1 MKKINIILAAL
12 TIVAASSCSYEEH
25 SVTPEVVGPQP
36 AEELVPLCLTTGEM
50 TKTSLQGTTVNWTS
64 DDEIAVFDN
73 VNYPNKF
80 TATSVEGSSA
90 VFEGLVGAGTTDFY
104 AVYPHSSAKG
114 IDASNITVSLPG
126 AQTSAAGTFAEEHNI
141 SVAHGVKTPSE
152 ESVEGIKFDNVCG
165 LIQFTVPQRISAVKN
180 VVFKAENRSLAG
192 DLVISKDG
200 LKVESVANGTN
211 SVSMSGDFAAG
222 STFYFVVAPGEVNG
236 FSITV
241 TAQNG
246 ATYSKVSSKSF
257 TVEAAAM
264 KNLGVIDF
272 KAEPGAKAEHTYS
285 GGTLTGTKVTLTPGL
300 PAGMEAYVENLTASM
315 TKNGIEYRK
324 ISKSSASATEVME
337 VANGMTYVPQGEYDV
352 EYTYTLNGVA
362 ETKTVNVTVPA
373 PTFTVSASAYTSY
386 SKYLEGT
393 DASIAAANACTAES
407 MYDIK
412 LSVSISQA
420 VLDCCNMTSNKGT
433 IYKADGSEYVSLPGQ
448 YVARPEFYSLGEFT
462 NLPWDSYTL
471 KAEATFDG
479 VTISSPQQPL
489 HITGLPYRIDFT
501 TNTSYDGWAFLGRG
515 DYDNSYTHDYEK
527 GCGYLMYYAYTKD
540 KGCNA
545 FSPVYSVPKSINVV
559 YNAKFYAGTTLH
571 ANKSYTLY
579 GGVTI
584 GEAVVKSDSASITE
598 KTYCSSRGYNS
609 VTLTSQTQIA
619 VNNRICLSHNADL
632 SKYQGS
638 EHYIYLGAFEII
650 YQK

>member
-12 TIVAASSCSYEEH
+12 AIAAASSCSYEEH
-25 SVTPEVVGPQP
+25 NVIPEVAGPQP
-36 AEELVPLCLTTGEM
+36 AEDLVPLCLTTGEM

-90 VFEGLVGAGTTDFY
+90 VFEGLVGAATTEFY
-104 AVYPHSSAKG
+104 AVYPYSSAKS
-114 IDASNITVSLPG
+114 IDASNITVTLP
-126 AQTSAAGTFAEEHNI
+126 ASQTSAAGTFAEEHNI
-141 SVAHGVKTPSE
+141 SVAHGVKEVGE
-152 ESVEGIKFDNVCG
+152 ESVEGVMFDNVCG

-200 LKVESVANGTN
+200 LKVESVVNGTN

-257 TVEAAAM
+257 TVAAAAM

-300 PAGMEAYVENLTASM
+300 PAGMEAYVQNLTASM
-315 TKNGIEYRK
+315 TRNGIEYRR

-337 VANGMTYVPQGEYDV
+337 VANGMIYVPQGEYVV
-352 EYTYTLNGVA
+352 EYTYTLNGVP

-386 SKYLEGT
+386 SKYLEGNI
-393 DASIAAANACTAES
+393 SAANNCAPES

-412 LSVSISQA
+412 CSISISDE
-420 VLDCCNMTSNKGT
+420 VLKQLEMSSCTVTMKQPS
-433 IYKADGSEYVSLPGQ
+433 GSETSLSGSVNKKTSTYLSTSQYNVSEWG
-448 YVARPEFYSLGEFT
+448 A
-462 NLPWDSYTL
+462 YTL
-471 KAEATFDG
+471 SSVVTFDG
-479 VTISSPQQPL
+479 VTKSCPPKTL
-489 HITGLPYRIDFT
+489 HITGLPYKAPSMVESDWELASWNCEYSNGTIQLGAVSGSGECTATSKMAFVIPNNVNITVNTNVTIRAFKFALWYNTDFT
-501 TNTSYDGWAFLGRG
+501 VKVNGTQIIKQNSDKQDNDNTGKNYNLSGNATFTPSGCSVVM
-515 DYDNSYTHDYEK
+515 NSSYT
-527 GCGYLMYYAYTKD
+527 A
-540 KGCNA
+540 
-545 FSPVYSVPKSINVV
+545 
-559 YNAKFYAGTTLH
+559 AGPWSKIH
-571 ANKSYTLY
+571 SMEILY
-579 GGVTI
+579 
-584 GEAVVKSDSASITE
+584 
-598 KTYCSSRGYNS
+598 R
-609 VTLTSQTQIA
+609 
-619 VNNRICLSHNADL
+619 
-632 SKYQGS
+632 
-638 EHYIYLGAFEII
+638 
-650 YQK
+650 

>member
-1 MKKINIILAAL
+1 M
-12 TIVAASSCSYEEH
+12 
-25 SVTPEVVGPQP
+25 TPEVVGPQP

-73 VNYPNKF
+73 VNYPNRF
-80 TATSVEGSSA
+80 TAVSVEGSSA
-90 VFEGLVGAGTTDFY
+90 VFEGLVGAATTEFY
-104 AVYPHSSAKG
+104 AVYPYSCAKS
-114 IDASNITVSLPG
+114 IDASNIIVTLPA

-141 SVAHGVKTPSE
+141 SVAYGVKEVGE

-200 LKVESVANGTN
+200 LNVESVADGTN

-222 STFYFVVAPGEVNG
+222 STFYFVVAPGEVKG

-300 PAGMEAYVENLTASM
+300 PSGMEAYVENLTASM
-315 TKNGIEYRK
+315 TKNGVEYRK

-337 VANGMTYVPQGEYDV
+337 VANGMTYVPQGEYVV

-386 SKYLEGT
+386 SKYLEGNI
-393 DASIAAANACTAES
+393 SAANNCAPES

-412 LSVSISQA
+412 CSVSISDE
-420 VLDCCNMTSNKGT
+420 VLKQFEMSSCTVTLKQPS
-433 IYKADGSEYVSLPGQ
+433 GSETLLSGSVNKKASTYLSTSQYNVSEWG
-448 YVARPEFYSLGEFT
+448 A
-462 NLPWDSYTL
+462 YTL
-471 KAEATFDG
+471 SSVVTFDG
-479 VTISSPQQPL
+479 VTKSCPPKTL
-489 HITGLPYRIDFT
+489 HITGLPYRAAPP
-501 TNTSYDGWAFLGRG
+501 TNGGAHPWAGSANQWESSYVRLHKHTI
-515 DYDNSYTHDYEK
+515 SQT
-527 GCGYLMYYAYTKD
+527 
-540 KGCNA
+540 
-545 FSPVYSVPKSINVV
+545 
-559 YNAKFYAGTTLH
+559 FYAPSNVNVSVYQNTRIYTRADDCTYKLVLSG
-571 ANKSYTLY
+571 NTLY
-579 GGVTI
+579 NRDQYSFGGKATNVN
-584 GEAVVKSDSASITE
+584 ES
-598 KTYCSSRGYNS
+598 YNS
-609 VTLTSQTQIA
+609 VLNSSNSQLQISNSYGTIDA
-619 VNNRICLSHNADL
+619 GFEYTNVKVYEIKVNYR
-632 SKYQGS
+632 
-638 EHYIYLGAFEII
+638 
-650 YQK
+650 

>member
-12 TIVAASSCSYEEH
+12 AIAAASSCSYEEH
-25 SVTPEVVGPQP
+25 NVIPEVAGPQP
-36 AEELVPLCLTTGEM
+36 AEDLVPLYLTTGEM

-90 VFEGLVGAGTTDFY
+90 VFEGLVGAATTEFY
-104 AVYPHSSAKG
+104 AVYPYSSAKS
-114 IDASNITVSLPG
+114 IDASNITVTLP
-126 AQTSAAGTFAEEHNI
+126 ASQTSAAGTFAEEHNI
-141 SVAHGVKTPSE
+141 SVAHGVKKVGE
-152 ESVEGIKFDNVCG
+152 ESVEGVMFDNVCG

-192 DLVISKDG
+192 DLVISKDV

-257 TVEAAAM
+257 TVAAAAM

-300 PAGMEAYVENLTASM
+300 PAGMEAYVQNLTASM
-315 TKNGIEYRK
+315 TRDGIEYRR

-337 VANGMTYVPQGEYDV
+337 VANGMTYVPQGEYIV

-362 ETKTVNVTVPA
+362 ETKAVNVTVPA
-373 PTFTVSASAYTSY
+373 PAFTVSASAYTSY
-386 SKYLEGT
+386 SKYLEGNI
-393 DASIAAANACTAES
+393 SAANNCAPES

-412 LSVSISQA
+412 CSVSISDE
-420 VLDCCNMTSNKGT
+420 VLKQFEMSSCTVTLKQPS
-433 IYKADGSEYVSLPGQ
+433 GSETSLSGSVNKKSSTYLSTSQYNVSEWG
-448 YVARPEFYSLGEFT
+448 A
-462 NLPWDSYTL
+462 YTL
-471 KAEATFDG
+471 SSVVTFDG
-479 VTISSPQQPL
+479 ITKSCPPKSL
-489 HITGLPYRIDFT
+489 HITGLPYKAPSMVESDWELASWNCEYSNGSIQLGGVSGSGECTATSKMAFVIPNNVNITVNTNVTIRAFKFALWYNTDFT
-501 TNTSYDGWAFLGRG
+501 VKVNGTQIIKQNSDKQDNNNTGKNYNLSGNATFTPSGYSVVM
-515 DYDNSYTHDYEK
+515 NSSYT
-527 GCGYLMYYAYTKD
+527 A
-540 KGCNA
+540 
-545 FSPVYSVPKSINVV
+545 
-559 YNAKFYAGTTLH
+559 AGPWSKIH
-571 ANKSYTLY
+571 SMEILY
-579 GGVTI
+579 
-584 GEAVVKSDSASITE
+584 
-598 KTYCSSRGYNS
+598 R
-609 VTLTSQTQIA
+609 
-619 VNNRICLSHNADL
+619 
-632 SKYQGS
+632 
-638 EHYIYLGAFEII
+638 
-650 YQK
+650 

>member
-12 TIVAASSCSYEEH
+12 AIAAASSCSYEEH
-25 SVTPEVVGPQP
+25 NVIPEVAGPQP
-36 AEELVPLCLTTGEM
+36 AEDLVPLCLTTGEM

-90 VFEGLVGAGTTDFY
+90 VFEGLVGAATTEFY
-104 AVYPHSSAKG
+104 AVYPYSSAKS
-114 IDASNITVSLPG
+114 IDASNITVTLP
-126 AQTSAAGTFAEEHNI
+126 ASQTSAAGTFAEEHNI
-141 SVAHGVKTPSE
+141 SVAHGVKEVGE
-152 ESVEGIKFDNVCG
+152 ESVEGVMFDNVCG

-300 PAGMEAYVENLTASM
+300 PAGMEAYVQNLTASM
-315 TKNGIEYRK
+315 TRDGIEYRR

-337 VANGMTYVPQGEYDV
+337 VANGMTYVPQGEYFV
-352 EYTYTLNGVA
+352 EYTYTLNGVP

-386 SKYLEGT
+386 SKYLEGNI
-393 DASIAAANACTAES
+393 SAANNCAPES

-412 LSVSISQA
+412 CSVSISDE
-420 VLDCCNMTSNKGT
+420 VLKQLEMSSCTVTMKQPS
-433 IYKADGSEYVSLPGQ
+433 GSETSLSGSVNKKASTYLSTSQYNVSEWG
-448 YVARPEFYSLGEFT
+448 A
-462 NLPWDSYTL
+462 YTL
-471 KAEATFDG
+471 SSVVTFDG
-479 VTISSPQQPL
+479 VTKSCPPKTL
-489 HITGLPYRIDFT
+489 HITGLPYKAPSMVESDWELASWNCEYSNGTIQLGAVSGSGECTATSKMAFVIPNNVNITVNTNVTIRAFKFALWYNTDFT
-501 TNTSYDGWAFLGRG
+501 VKVNGTQIIKQNSDKQDNDNTGKNYNLSGNATFTPSGCSVVM
-515 DYDNSYTHDYEK
+515 NSSYT
-527 GCGYLMYYAYTKD
+527 A
-540 KGCNA
+540 
-545 FSPVYSVPKSINVV
+545 
-559 YNAKFYAGTTLH
+559 AGPWSKIH
-571 ANKSYTLY
+571 SMEILY
-579 GGVTI
+579 
-584 GEAVVKSDSASITE
+584 
-598 KTYCSSRGYNS
+598 R
-609 VTLTSQTQIA
+609 
-619 VNNRICLSHNADL
+619 
-632 SKYQGS
+632 
-638 EHYIYLGAFEII
+638 
-650 YQK
+650 

>member
-12 TIVAASSCSYEEH
+12 AIAAASSCSYEEH
-25 SVTPEVVGPQP
+25 NVTPEVAGPQP

-73 VNYPNKF
+73 VNYPNRF
-80 TATSVEGSSA
+80 TAVSVEGSSA
-90 VFEGLVGAGTTDFY
+90 VFEGLVGAATTKFY
-104 AVYPHSSAKG
+104 AVYPYSSAKS
-114 IDASNITVSLPG
+114 IDASSITVTLPA

-141 SVAHGVKTPSE
+141 SVAYGVKEVGE
-152 ESVEGIKFDNVCG
+152 ENVEGIRFDNVCG

-192 DLVISKDG
+192 DLVIPKDG

-222 STFYFVVAPGEVNG
+222 STFYFVVAPGEVKG

-300 PAGMEAYVENLTASM
+300 PAGMEAYVQNLTASM
-315 TKNGIEYRK
+315 TRNGIEYRR

-337 VANGMTYVPQGEYDV
+337 VANGMTYVPQGEYVV

-386 SKYLEGT
+386 SKYLEGNI
-393 DASIAAANACTAES
+393 SAANNCAPES

-412 LSVSISQA
+412 CSVSISDEVLKQFEMASCA
-420 VLDCCNMTSNKGT
+420 VTLTRPS
-433 IYKADGSEYVSLPGQ
+433 GSEISLSGSVNKKASTYLSTSQYNVSEWG
-448 YVARPEFYSLGEFT
+448 A
-462 NLPWDSYTL
+462 YTL
-471 KAEATFDG
+471 SSVVTFDG
-479 VTISSPQQPL
+479 VTKSCPPKTL
-489 HITGLPYRIDFT
+489 HITGLPYRAAPPTNGGTHPWAGSANQWESSYVRLHKHTISQTFHAPSNVNVSVYQSARIYTRSDDCTYTLSLSGNQLYSLTQSSYVPATKT
-501 TNTSYDGWAFLGRG
+501 TNVNESYNAVLNGSNPQLQIS
-515 DYDNSYTHDYEK
+515 NSYGTADAWLEYTNVKVYEIK
-527 GCGYLMYYAYTKD
+527 
-540 KGCNA
+540 
-545 FSPVYSVPKSINVV
+545 
-559 YNAKFYAGTTLH
+559 
-571 ANKSYTLY
+571 
-579 GGVTI
+579 
-584 GEAVVKSDSASITE
+584 
-598 KTYCSSRGYNS
+598 
-609 VTLTSQTQIA
+609 
-619 VNNRICLSHNADL
+619 VNYR
-632 SKYQGS
+632 
-638 EHYIYLGAFEII
+638 
-650 YQK
+650 

>member
-12 TIVAASSCSYEEH
+12 AIAAASSCSYEEH
-25 SVTPEVVGPQP
+25 NVTPEVVGPQP
-36 AEELVPLCLTTGEM
+36 AEDLVPLCLTTGEM

-80 TATSVEGSSA
+80 TAVSVEGSSA
-90 VFEGLVGAGTTDFY
+90 VFEGLVGAATTEFY
-104 AVYPHSSAKG
+104 AVYPCSSAKS
-114 IDASNITVSLPG
+114 IDASNIIVTLPA

-141 SVAHGVKTPSE
+141 SVAYGVKEVGE
-152 ESVEGIKFDNVCG
+152 ENVEGVMFDNVCG

-272 KAEPGAKAEHTYS
+272 KAEPSAIAEHTYES
-285 GGTLTGTKVTLTPGL
+285 GVLSGTKVTLNLGL
-300 PAGMEAYVENLTASM
+300 PAGMEGYVENLTASM
-315 TKNGIEYRK
+315 TRNGVEYRK
-324 ISKSSASATEVME
+324 ISKSSASASEVMN
-337 VANGMTYVPQGEYDV
+337 VVNGTTYIPQGDYTIQ
-352 EYTYTLNGVA
+352 YTYTLNGVA

-407 MYDIK
+407 VYDIK
-412 LSVSISQA
+412 LSVGISQA
-420 VLDCCNMTSNKGT
+420 VLNCCPMTSNKGT
-433 IYKADGSEYVSLPGQ
+433 IYKADGSEYVSTPGQ
-448 YVARPEFYSLGEFT
+448 YLSKPEFYTLAEFA
-462 NLPWDSYTL
+462 NLPWGSYTL

-479 VTISSPQQPL
+479 VTISSPQQTL
-489 HITGLPYRIDFT
+489 HITGLPYRMSTNTHTDKWTLSGGTAKFESSTKITLNHAYSNYASIAFYSPSDINVNLSVGNIRIYTPTRLGKPNVVVNIGGYDKATYDGKNGTAVTIDF
-501 TNTSYDGWAFLGRG
+501 N
-515 DYDNSYTHDYEK
+515 NQ
-527 GCGYLMYYAYTKD
+527 
-540 KGCNA
+540 
-545 FSPVYSVPKSINVV
+545 
-559 YNAKFYAGTTLH
+559 
-571 ANKSYTLY
+571 
-579 GGVTI
+579 TI
-584 GEAVVKSDSASITE
+584 GGTLVSNNPTVKFERSYKYSREGYVNIE
-598 KTYCSSRGYNS
+598 NVNVTY
-609 VTLTSQTQIA
+609 
-619 VNNRICLSHNADL
+619 
-632 SKYQGS
+632 K
-638 EHYIYLGAFEII
+638 
-650 YQK
+650 

>member
-1 MKKINIILAAL
+1 MKKINIILSAL
-12 TIVAASSCSYEEH
+12 TIVAASSCSYEGH
-25 SVTPEVVGPQP
+25 SVTPEVAGQQP

-50 TKTSLQGTTVNWTS
+50 TKTSLQGTSVNWTS

-73 VNYPNKF
+73 VNNPNRF

-141 SVAHGVKTPSE
+141 SVAHGVKTPGE

-272 KAEPGAKAEHTYS
+272 TAEPGAKAEHTYS

-315 TKNGIEYRK
+315 TRDGIEYRR
-324 ISKSSASATEVME
+324 ISKSSAASSEVME
-337 VANGMTYVPQGEYDV
+337 VVNGMTYVPQGEYIV
-352 EYTYTLNGVA
+352 EYTYTLNGVP

-386 SKYLEGT
+386 SKYLEGNIT
-393 DASIAAANACTAES
+393 AANNCAPES

-448 YVARPEFYSLGEFT
+448 YLARPEFYSLGEFT

-471 KAEATFDG
+471 QAEATFDG
-479 VTISSPQQPL
+479 VTISSPQQTL
-489 HITGLPYRIDFT
+489 HITGLPYRMSTNAHADKWTLSGGTAEFESSTKITLNHAYSNYALIAFYSPSDINVNLSVGNIRIYTPSLLGKPNVVVNIGGYDKATYDGKKGTAVTIDF
-501 TNTSYDGWAFLGRG
+501 N
-515 DYDNSYTHDYEK
+515 NQ
-527 GCGYLMYYAYTKD
+527 
-540 KGCNA
+540 
-545 FSPVYSVPKSINVV
+545 
-559 YNAKFYAGTTLH
+559 
-571 ANKSYTLY
+571 
-579 GGVTI
+579 TI
-584 GEAVVKSDSASITE
+584 GGTLVSNNPTVKFERSYKYSREGYVNIE
-598 KTYCSSRGYNS
+598 NVNVTY
-609 VTLTSQTQIA
+609 
-619 VNNRICLSHNADL
+619 
-632 SKYQGS
+632 K
-638 EHYIYLGAFEII
+638 
-650 YQK
+650 

>member
-126 AQTSAAGTFAEEHNI
+126 AQTSAVGTFAEEHNI
-141 SVAHGVKTPSE
+141 SVAHGVKIPGE

-200 LKVESVANGTN
+200 LKVESVANGNN
-211 SVSMSGDFAAG
+211 SVSMSGDFASG

-315 TKNGIEYRK
+315 TKNGIEYRR
-324 ISKSSASATEVME
+324 ISKSSAASSEVME
-337 VANGMTYVPQGEYDV
+337 VVNGMTYVPQGEYVV
-352 EYTYTLNGVA
+352 EYTYTLNGVP
-362 ETKTVNVTVPA
+362 ETKIVNVTVPA

-386 SKYLEGT
+386 SKYLEGNIT
-393 DASIAAANACTAES
+393 AANNCAPES

-448 YVARPEFYSLGEFT
+448 YLARPEFYSLGEFT
-462 NLPWDSYTL
+462 NLPWGSYTL

-479 VTISSPQQPL
+479 VTISSPQQTL

-598 KTYCSSRGYNS
+598 KTYCSSSGYNS

>member
-1 MKKINIILAAL
+1 MKKINIILSAL

-25 SVTPEVVGPQP
+25 SVTPEVVEPQP

-80 TATSVEGSSA
+80 TTTSVEGSSA

-141 SVAHGVKTPSE
+141 SVAHGVKTPGE
-152 ESVEGIKFDNVCG
+152 ESVEGIRFDNVCG

-200 LKVESVANGTN
+200 LKVVSVANGTN

-315 TKNGIEYRK
+315 TRDGIEYRR
-324 ISKSSASATEVME
+324 ISKSSAASSEVME
-337 VANGMTYVPQGEYDV
+337 VVNGMTYVPQGEYIV
-352 EYTYTLNGVA
+352 EYTYTLNGVP

-386 SKYLEGT
+386 SKYLEGNIT
-393 DASIAAANACTAES
+393 AANNCAPES

-448 YVARPEFYSLGEFT
+448 YLARPEFYSLGEFT

-471 KAEATFDG
+471 QAEATFDG
-479 VTISSPQQPL
+479 VTISSPQQTL
-489 HITGLPYRIDFT
+489 HITGLPYRMSTNAHADKWTLSGGTAEFESSTKITLNHAYSNYALIAFYSPSDINVNLSVGNIRIYTPSLLGKPNVVVNIGGYDKATYDGKKGTAVTIDF
-501 TNTSYDGWAFLGRG
+501 N
-515 DYDNSYTHDYEK
+515 NQ
-527 GCGYLMYYAYTKD
+527 
-540 KGCNA
+540 
-545 FSPVYSVPKSINVV
+545 
-559 YNAKFYAGTTLH
+559 
-571 ANKSYTLY
+571 
-579 GGVTI
+579 TI
-584 GEAVVKSDSASITE
+584 GGTLVSNNPTVKFERSYKYSREGYVNIE
-598 KTYCSSRGYNS
+598 NVNVTY
-609 VTLTSQTQIA
+609 
-619 VNNRICLSHNADL
+619 
-632 SKYQGS
+632 K
-638 EHYIYLGAFEII
+638 
-650 YQK
+650 

>member
-1 MKKINIILAAL
+1 MKKINIILSAL

-25 SVTPEVVGPQP
+25 SVTPEVAGQQP

-50 TKTSLQGTTVNWTS
+50 TKTSLQGTSVNWTS

-73 VNYPNKF
+73 VNNPNRF

-141 SVAHGVKTPSE
+141 SVAHGVKTPGE

-315 TKNGIEYRK
+315 TRDGIEYRR
-324 ISKSSASATEVME
+324 ISKSSAASSEVME
-337 VANGMTYVPQGEYDV
+337 VVNGMTYVPQGEYIV
-352 EYTYTLNGVA
+352 EYTYTLNGVP

-386 SKYLEGT
+386 SKYLEGNIT
-393 DASIAAANACTAES
+393 AANNCAPES

-448 YVARPEFYSLGEFT
+448 YLARPEFYSLGEFT

-471 KAEATFDG
+471 QAEATFDG
-479 VTISSPQQPL
+479 VTISSPQQTL
-489 HITGLPYRIDFT
+489 HITGLPYRMSTNAHADKWTLSGGTAEFESSTKITLNHAYSNYALIAFYSPSDINVNLSVGNIRIYTPSLLGKPNVVVNIGGYDKATYDGKKGTAVTIDF
-501 TNTSYDGWAFLGRG
+501 N
-515 DYDNSYTHDYEK
+515 NQ
-527 GCGYLMYYAYTKD
+527 
-540 KGCNA
+540 
-545 FSPVYSVPKSINVV
+545 
-559 YNAKFYAGTTLH
+559 
-571 ANKSYTLY
+571 
-579 GGVTI
+579 TI
-584 GEAVVKSDSASITE
+584 GGTLVSNNPTVKFERSYKYSREGYVNIE
-598 KTYCSSRGYNS
+598 NVNVTY
-609 VTLTSQTQIA
+609 
-619 VNNRICLSHNADL
+619 
-632 SKYQGS
+632 K
-638 EHYIYLGAFEII
+638 
-650 YQK
+650 

>member
-114 IDASNITVSLPG
+114 IDASNITVSLPD
-126 AQTSAAGTFAEEHNI
+126 AQTSAVGTFAEEHNI
-141 SVAHGVKTPSE
+141 SVAHGVKTPGE

-211 SVSMSGDFAAG
+211 SVSMSGNFAAG

-352 EYTYTLNGVA
+352 EYTYTLNGVP
-362 ETKTVNVTVPA
+362 ETKTVKVTVPA

-386 SKYLEGT
+386 SKYLEGNIT
-393 DASIAAANACTAES
+393 AANNCAPES
-407 MYDIK
+407 IYDIK
-412 LSVSISQA
+412 CSVSISQA

-448 YVARPEFYSLGEFT
+448 YLARPEFYSLGEFT

-479 VTISSPQQPL
+479 VTISSPQQTL
-489 HITGLPYRIDFT
+489 HITGLPFRTPQFNSSGIGAWSVVSQSG
-501 TNTSYDGWAFLGRG
+501 SYITFG
-515 DYDNSYTHDYEK
+515 NSILLKTASAAPSVSTPQFHIPANVNVSLYNK
-527 GCGYLMYYAYTKD
+527 YTKNN
-540 KGCNA
+540 G
-545 FSPVYSVPKSINVV
+545 SGLITYEYSVKLYNGTSTGAGLISHKSGAKGSYEFNVDTQLTSE
-559 YNAKFYAGTTLH
+559 YNAMLCK
-571 ANKSYTLY
+571 
-579 GGVTI
+579 
-584 GEAVVKSDSASITE
+584 
-598 KTYCSSRGYNS
+598 YNYKALGN
-609 VTLTSQTQIA
+609 T
-619 VNNRICLSHNADL
+619 VNINEFDINYR
-632 SKYQGS
+632 K
-638 EHYIYLGAFEII
+638 
-650 YQK
+650 

>member
-12 TIVAASSCSYEEH
+12 AIAAASSCSYDEH
-25 SVTPEVVGPQP
+25 NVIPEVAGPQP
-36 AEELVPLCLTTGEM
+36 AEDLVPLCLTTGEM

-90 VFEGLVGAGTTDFY
+90 VFEGLVGAATTEFF
-104 AVYPHSSAKG
+104 AVYPYSSAKS
-114 IDASNITVSLPG
+114 IDASNITVTLP
-126 AQTSAAGTFAEEHNI
+126 ASQTSAAGTFAEEHNI
-141 SVAHGVKTPSE
+141 SVAHGVKEVGE
-152 ESVEGIKFDNVCG
+152 ESVEGVMFDNVCG
-165 LIQFTVPQRISAVKN
+165 LIQFTVPQCISAVKK

-300 PAGMEAYVENLTASM
+300 PAGMEAYVQNLTASM
-315 TKNGIEYRK
+315 TRDGIEYRR

-337 VANGMTYVPQGEYDV
+337 VANGMTYVPQGEYVV
-352 EYTYTLNGVA
+352 EYTYTLNGVP

-386 SKYLEGT
+386 SKYLEGNI
-393 DASIAAANACTAES
+393 SAANNCAPES

-412 LSVSISQA
+412 CSVSISDE
-420 VLDCCNMTSNKGT
+420 VLKQLEMSSCTVTMKQPS
-433 IYKADGSEYVSLPGQ
+433 GSETSLSGSVNKKTSTYLSTSQYNVSEWG
-448 YVARPEFYSLGEFT
+448 A
-462 NLPWDSYTL
+462 YTL
-471 KAEATFDG
+471 SSVVTFDG
-479 VTISSPQQPL
+479 VTKSCPPKTL
-489 HITGLPYRIDFT
+489 HITGLPYKAPSMVESDWELASWNCVYSNGSIQLGGVSGSGECTATSKMAFVIPNNVNIKVNTNVTLCSLNFIGWIRTDFT
-501 TNTSYDGWAFLGRG
+501 VKINGTEIIKQNSGKQNKGENYNLSGSSTFTPSGCSVVM
-515 DYDNSYTHDYEK
+515 NSSYT
-527 GCGYLMYYAYTKD
+527 A
-540 KGCNA
+540 
-545 FSPVYSVPKSINVV
+545 
-559 YNAKFYAGTTLH
+559 AGPWSKIH
-571 ANKSYTLY
+571 SMEILY
-579 GGVTI
+579 
-584 GEAVVKSDSASITE
+584 
-598 KTYCSSRGYNS
+598 R
-609 VTLTSQTQIA
+609 
-619 VNNRICLSHNADL
+619 
-632 SKYQGS
+632 
-638 EHYIYLGAFEII
+638 
-650 YQK
+650 

>member
-1 MKKINIILAAL
+1 MKKINIILSAL
-12 TIVAASSCSYEEH
+12 AIAAASSCSYEEH
-25 SVTPEVVGPQP
+25 NVTPEIAGPQP

-73 VNYPNKF
+73 VNYPNRF
-80 TATSVEGSSA
+80 TAVSVEGSLA
-90 VFEGLVGAGTTDFY
+90 VFEGLVGAATTEFY
-104 AVYPHSSAKG
+104 AVYPYSSAKS
-114 IDASNITVSLPG
+114 IDASNITVTLPA

-141 SVAHGVKTPSE
+141 SVAYGVKEVGE
-152 ESVEGIKFDNVCG
+152 ENVEGIKFDNVCG

-200 LKVESVANGTN
+200 FKVESVANGTN

-300 PAGMEAYVENLTASM
+300 PSGMEAYVENLTASM
-315 TKNGIEYRK
+315 TKNGVEYRK

-337 VANGMTYVPQGEYDV
+337 VANGMTYIPQGEYVV

-386 SKYLEGT
+386 SKYLEGNI
-393 DASIAAANACTAES
+393 SAANNCAPES

-412 LSVSISQA
+412 CSVSISDEVLKQFEMSSCA
-420 VLDCCNMTSNKGT
+420 VTLTRPS
-433 IYKADGSEYVSLPGQ
+433 GSEISLSGSVNKKASTYLSTSQYNVSEWG
-448 YVARPEFYSLGEFT
+448 A
-462 NLPWDSYTL
+462 YTL
-471 KAEATFDG
+471 SSVVTFDG
-479 VTISSPQQPL
+479 VTKSCPPKTL
-489 HITGLPYRIDFT
+489 HITGLPYKAPSMVESDWNFASWNCEYSNGSIQLGGVSGSGECTATSKMAFVIPNNINIRVNTNVTLCSLNFIGWIRTDFT
-501 TNTSYDGWAFLGRG
+501 VKINGTEIIKQNSGKQNKGENYNLSGSSTFTPSGCSVTM
-515 DYDNSYTHDYEK
+515 NSSYT
-527 GCGYLMYYAYTKD
+527 A
-540 KGCNA
+540 
-545 FSPVYSVPKSINVV
+545 
-559 YNAKFYAGTTLH
+559 AGPWSKIH
-571 ANKSYTLY
+571 SMEILY
-579 GGVTI
+579 
-584 GEAVVKSDSASITE
+584 
-598 KTYCSSRGYNS
+598 R
-609 VTLTSQTQIA
+609 
-619 VNNRICLSHNADL
+619 
-632 SKYQGS
+632 
-638 EHYIYLGAFEII
+638 
-650 YQK
+650 

>member
-126 AQTSAAGTFAEEHNI
+126 AQTSAVGTFAEEHNI
-141 SVAHGVKTPSE
+141 SVAHGVKIPGE

-315 TKNGIEYRK
+315 TKNGIEYRR
-324 ISKSSASATEVME
+324 ISKSSAASSEVME
-337 VANGMTYVPQGEYDV
+337 VVNGMTYVPQGEYVV
-352 EYTYTLNGVA
+352 EYTYTLNGVP
-362 ETKTVNVTVPA
+362 ETKIVNVTVPA

-386 SKYLEGT
+386 SKYLEGNIT
-393 DASIAAANACTAES
+393 AANNCAPES

-448 YVARPEFYSLGEFT
+448 YLARPEFYSLGEFT
-462 NLPWDSYTL
+462 NLPWGSYTL

-479 VTISSPQQPL
+479 VTISSPQQTL
-489 HITGLPYRIDFT
+489 HITGLPYRMSTNAHTDKWTLSGGTAEFESSTKITLNHAYSNYALIAFYSPSDINVNLSVGNIRIYTPSLLGKPNVVVNIGGYDKATYDGKKGTAVTIDF
-501 TNTSYDGWAFLGRG
+501 N
-515 DYDNSYTHDYEK
+515 NQ
-527 GCGYLMYYAYTKD
+527 
-540 KGCNA
+540 
-545 FSPVYSVPKSINVV
+545 
-559 YNAKFYAGTTLH
+559 
-571 ANKSYTLY
+571 
-579 GGVTI
+579 TI
-584 GEAVVKSDSASITE
+584 GGTLVSNNPTVKFERSYKYSREGYVNIE
-598 KTYCSSRGYNS
+598 NVNVTY
-609 VTLTSQTQIA
+609 
-619 VNNRICLSHNADL
+619 
-632 SKYQGS
+632 K
-638 EHYIYLGAFEII
+638 
-650 YQK
+650 

>member
-12 TIVAASSCSYEEH
+12 AIAAASSCSYEEH
-25 SVTPEVVGPQP
+25 NVTPEVVGPQP
-36 AEELVPLCLTTGEM
+36 AEDLVPLCLTTGEM

-80 TATSVEGSSA
+80 TAVSVEGSSA
-90 VFEGLVGAGTTDFY
+90 VFEGLVGAATTEFY
-104 AVYPHSSAKG
+104 AVYPYSSAKS
-114 IDASNITVSLPG
+114 IDASNITVTLPA

-141 SVAHGVKTPSE
+141 SVAYGVKEVGE
-152 ESVEGIKFDNVCG
+152 ENVEGVMFDNVCG

-272 KAEPGAKAEHTYS
+272 KAEPSAIAEHTYES
-285 GGTLTGTKVTLTPGL
+285 GVLSGTKVTLNLGL
-300 PAGMEAYVENLTASM
+300 PAGMEGYVENLTASM
-315 TKNGIEYRK
+315 TRNGVEYRK
-324 ISKSSASATEVME
+324 ISKSSASASEVMN
-337 VANGMTYVPQGEYDV
+337 VVNGTTYIPQGDYTIQ
-352 EYTYTLNGVA
+352 YTYTLNGVA

-407 MYDIK
+407 VYDIK
-412 LSVSISQA
+412 LSVGISQA
-420 VLDCCNMTSNKGT
+420 VLNCCPMTSNKGT
-433 IYKADGSEYVSLPGQ
+433 IYKADGSEYVSTPGQ
-448 YVARPEFYSLGEFT
+448 YLSKPEFYTLAEFA
-462 NLPWDSYTL
+462 NLPWGSYTL

-479 VTISSPQQPL
+479 VTISSPQQTL
-489 HITGLPYRIDFT
+489 HITGLPYRMSTNTHTDKWTLSGGTAKFESSTKITLNHAYSNYASIAFYSPSDINVNLSVGNIRIYTPTRLGKPNVVVNIGGYDKATYDGKNGTAVTIDF
-501 TNTSYDGWAFLGRG
+501 N
-515 DYDNSYTHDYEK
+515 NQ
-527 GCGYLMYYAYTKD
+527 
-540 KGCNA
+540 
-545 FSPVYSVPKSINVV
+545 
-559 YNAKFYAGTTLH
+559 
-571 ANKSYTLY
+571 
-579 GGVTI
+579 TI
-584 GEAVVKSDSASITE
+584 GGTLVSNNPTVKFERSYKYSREGYVNIE
-598 KTYCSSRGYNS
+598 NVNVTY
-609 VTLTSQTQIA
+609 
-619 VNNRICLSHNADL
+619 
-632 SKYQGS
+632 K
-638 EHYIYLGAFEII
+638 
-650 YQK
+650 

>member
-12 TIVAASSCSYEEH
+12 AIAAASSCSYEEH
-25 SVTPEVVGPQP
+25 NVTPEVVGPQP
-36 AEELVPLCLTTGEM
+36 AEDLVPLCLTTGEM

-80 TATSVEGSSA
+80 TAVSVEGSLA
-90 VFEGLVGAGTTDFY
+90 VFEGLVGAATTEFY
-104 AVYPHSSAKG
+104 AVYPYSSAKS
-114 IDASNITVSLPG
+114 IDASNITVTLPA

-141 SVAHGVKTPSE
+141 SVAYGVKEVGE
-152 ESVEGIKFDNVCG
+152 ENVEGVMFDNVCG

-180 VVFKAENRSLAG
+180 VVFEAENRSLAG

-272 KAEPGAKAEHTYS
+272 KAEPGANAEHTYS

-300 PAGMEAYVENLTASM
+300 PSGMEAYVEKLTASM
-315 TKNGIEYRK
+315 TKNGVEYRK
-324 ISKSSASATEVME
+324 ISKSSVSATEVME
-337 VANGMTYVPQGEYDV
+337 VANGMTYIPHGEYVV
-352 EYTYTLNGVA
+352 EYTYTLNGVP

-386 SKYLEGT
+386 SKYLEGNI
-393 DASIAAANACTAES
+393 SAANNCAPES
-407 MYDIK
+407 IYDIK
-412 LSVSISQA
+412 CSVSISDE
-420 VLDCCNMTSNKGT
+420 VLKQIEMSSCTVTLKQPS
-433 IYKADGSEYVSLPGQ
+433 GSETSLSGSVNKKASTYLSTSQYNVSEWG
-448 YVARPEFYSLGEFT
+448 A
-462 NLPWDSYTL
+462 YTL
-471 KAEATFDG
+471 SSIVTFDG
-479 VTISSPQQPL
+479 VTKSCPPKTL
-489 HITGLPYRIDFT
+489 HITGLPYKAPSMVESDWELASWNCGYSNGSIQLGGVSGSGECTATSKMAFVIPNNVNIKVNTNVTIRAFKFGFWYNTDFT
-501 TNTSYDGWAFLGRG
+501 VKVNGTQIIKQNSDKQDNNNTGKNYNLSGNATFTPSGCSVVM
-515 DYDNSYTHDYEK
+515 NSSYT
-527 GCGYLMYYAYTKD
+527 A
-540 KGCNA
+540 
-545 FSPVYSVPKSINVV
+545 
-559 YNAKFYAGTTLH
+559 AGPWSKIH
-571 ANKSYTLY
+571 SMEILY
-579 GGVTI
+579 
-584 GEAVVKSDSASITE
+584 
-598 KTYCSSRGYNS
+598 R
-609 VTLTSQTQIA
+609 
-619 VNNRICLSHNADL
+619 
-632 SKYQGS
+632 
-638 EHYIYLGAFEII
+638 
-650 YQK
+650 

>member
-12 TIVAASSCSYEEH
+12 AIAAASSCSYDEH
-25 SVTPEVVGPQP
+25 NVIPEVAGPQP
-36 AEELVPLCLTTGEM
+36 AEDLVPLCLTTGEM

-90 VFEGLVGAGTTDFY
+90 VFEGLVGAATTEFY
-104 AVYPHSSAKG
+104 AVYPYSSAKS
-114 IDASNITVSLPG
+114 IDASNITVTLP
-126 AQTSAAGTFAEEHNI
+126 ASQTSAAGTFAEEHNI
-141 SVAHGVKTPSE
+141 SVAHGVKEVGE
-152 ESVEGIKFDNVCG
+152 ESVEGVMFDNVCG
-165 LIQFTVPQRISAVKN
+165 LIQFTVPQRISVVKN

-257 TVEAAAM
+257 TVAAAAM

-315 TKNGIEYRK
+315 TRDGIEYRR

-337 VANGMTYVPQGEYDV
+337 VANGMTYVPQGEYVV
-352 EYTYTLNGVA
+352 EYTYTLNGVP

-373 PTFTVSASAYTSY
+373 PTFTVSASACTSY
-386 SKYLEGT
+386 SKYLEGNI
-393 DASIAAANACTAES
+393 SAANNCAPES

-412 LSVSISQA
+412 CSVSISDE
-420 VLDCCNMTSNKGT
+420 VLKQLEMSSCTVTMKQPS
-433 IYKADGSEYVSLPGQ
+433 GSETSLSGSVNKKASTYLSTSQYNVSQWG
-448 YVARPEFYSLGEFT
+448 A
-462 NLPWDSYTL
+462 YTL
-471 KAEATFDG
+471 SSVVTFDG
-479 VTISSPQQPL
+479 VTKSCPPKTL
-489 HITGLPYRIDFT
+489 HITGLPYKAPSMVESDWDLASWNCEYSNGTIQLGAVSGSGECTATSKMAFVIPNNVNITVNTNVTIRAFKFALWYNTDFT
-501 TNTSYDGWAFLGRG
+501 VKVNGTQIIKQNSDKQDNNNTGKNYNLSGNATFTPSGCSVVM
-515 DYDNSYTHDYEK
+515 NSSYT
-527 GCGYLMYYAYTKD
+527 A
-540 KGCNA
+540 
-545 FSPVYSVPKSINVV
+545 
-559 YNAKFYAGTTLH
+559 AGPWSKIH
-571 ANKSYTLY
+571 SMEILY
-579 GGVTI
+579 
-584 GEAVVKSDSASITE
+584 
-598 KTYCSSRGYNS
+598 R
-609 VTLTSQTQIA
+609 
-619 VNNRICLSHNADL
+619 
-632 SKYQGS
+632 
-638 EHYIYLGAFEII
+638 
-650 YQK
+650 